1 MNARQK
7 AKKYKRELE
16 DLKSMVIKPTYVYED
31 IRDAV
36 TLRAE
41 SLVPSYYNQLDDE
54 TNAMFR
60 GKLVRELAA
69 SEDFRRAVKFTT
81 SVDEFTY
88 GIKISA
94 EVKVLR

>member
-16 DLKSMVIKPTYVYED
+16 RLKSMVIEPTYVYED
-31 IRDAV
+31 NRDV
-36 TLRAE
+36 VKLRADYI
-41 SLVPSYYNQLDDE
+41 VPGYLEINDE
-54 TNAMFR
+54 INAIIR

-69 SEDFRRAVKFTT
+69 SEDFAKAVKFTT
-81 SVDEFTY
+81 SVDELI
-88 GIKISA
+88 GRIRLSA

>member
-16 DLKSMVIKPTYVYED
+16 RLKSMVIEPTYIYED
-31 IRDAV
+31 NRDV
-36 TLRAE
+36 VKLRADYI
-41 SLVPSYYNQLDDE
+41 VPGYLEIDDE
-54 TNAMFR
+54 TNAIIR

-69 SEDFRRAVKFTT
+69 SEDFAKAVKFTT
-81 SVDEFTY
+81 SVDEFT
-88 GIKISA
+88 GRIRLSA

>member
-16 DLKSMVIKPTYVYED
+16 RLKSMVIEPTYVHED
-31 IRDAV
+31 NRDV
-36 TLRAE
+36 VKLRADYI
-41 SLVPSYYNQLDDE
+41 VPGYLEIDDE
-54 TNAMFR
+54 TNAIVR

-69 SEDFRRAVKFTT
+69 SKDFAKAVKFTT
-81 SVDEFTY
+81 SVDELI
-88 GIKISA
+88 GRIRLSA

>member
-16 DLKSMVIKPTYVYED
+16 RLKSMVIEPTYVYED
-31 IRDAV
+31 NRDV
-36 TLRAE
+36 VKLRADYI
-41 SLVPSYYNQLDDE
+41 VPGYLEIDDE
-54 TNAMFR
+54 TNAIVR

-69 SEDFRRAVKFTT
+69 SEDFAKAVKFTT
-81 SVDEFTY
+81 SVDELI
-88 GIKISA
+88 GRIRLSA

>member
-16 DLKSMVIKPTYVYED
+16 RLKSMVIKSMYVYED
-31 IRDAV
+31 NRDV
-36 TLRAE
+36 VKLRADYI
-41 SLVPSYYNQLDDE
+41 VPGYLEIDDE
-54 TNAMFR
+54 TNAIVR

-69 SEDFRRAVKFTT
+69 SKDFAKAVKFTT
-81 SVDEFTY
+81 SADEFT
-88 GIKISA
+88 GRIRLSA

>member
-7 AKKYKRELE
+7 AKKYKLELE
-16 DLKSMVIKPTYVYED
+16 RLKSMVIEPTYVYEG

-36 TLRAE
+36 TLRADYI
-41 SLVPSYYNQLDDE
+41 VPGYPEINDE
-54 TNAMFR
+54 INAIIR

-69 SEDFRRAVKFTT
+69 SKDFAKAVKFTT
-81 SVDEFTY
+81 SVDELI
-88 GIKISA
+88 GRIRLSA

>member
-16 DLKSMVIKPTYVYED
+16 NLKSMLIKPVYIHED
-31 IRDAV
+31 TTHAV
-36 TLRAE
+36 ALRADYIIPGYPE
-41 SLVPSYYNQLDDE
+41 IDDE
-54 TNAMFR
+54 TNAIVR

-69 SEDFRRAVKFTT
+69 SEDFAKAVRFST
-81 SVDEFTY
+81 SVDEFT
-88 GIKISA
+88 GRIRLSA

>member
-16 DLKSMVIKPTYVYED
+16 RLKSMVMEPTYVHED

-36 TLRAE
+36 KLRADYI
-41 SLVPSYYNQLDDE
+41 VPGYPEIDDE
-54 TNAMFR
+54 TNAIIR

-69 SEDFRRAVKFTT
+69 SKDFAKAVRFST
-81 SVDEFTY
+81 SVDEFT
-88 GIKISA
+88 GRIRLAA

>member
-16 DLKSMVIKPTYVYED
+16 RLKSMVIKPMYVYED
-31 IRDAV
+31 NRGV
-36 TLRAE
+36 VKLRADYI
-41 SLVPSYYNQLDDE
+41 VPGYPEINDE
-54 TNAMFR
+54 INTIVR

-69 SEDFRRAVKFTT
+69 SENFVKAVKFTT
-81 SVDEFTY
+81 SVDEFT
-88 GIKISA
+88 GRIRLSA

>member
-16 DLKSMVIKPTYVYED
+16 RLKSMVIEPMYVYEG

-36 TLRAE
+36 TLRADYI
-41 SLVPSYYNQLDDE
+41 VPGYPEIDDE
-54 TNAMFR
+54 TNAIVH
-60 GKLVRELAA
+60 GKLVRELAE
-69 SEDFRRAVKFTT
+69 SKDFAKAVRFST
-81 SVDEFTY
+81 SVDEFT
-88 GIKISA
+88 GRIRLSA